1 MKFPKRIV
9 WLQGGISTFLYKLI
23 CILKENTKL
32 LKIYTRG
39 EITKINIIIIME
51 SGGNNRSLIVILVG
65 SAQLIVNVVTEI

>member
-1 MKFPKRIV
+1 MVTRWYFDF
-9 WLQGGISTFLYKLI
+9 FLYKLI

>member
-1 MKFPKRIV
+1 MVFR
-9 WLQGGISTFLYKLI
+9 LFLYKLI

-39 EITKINIIIIME
+39 EITKIIIIIIME
-51 SGGNNRSLIVILVG
+51 SGVNNRSLIVILVG

>member
-1 MKFPKRIV
+1 MITRWYFDF
-9 WLQGGISTFLYKLI
+9 FLYKLI

-39 EITKINIIIIME
+39 EITKIIIIIIIME

>member
-1 MKFPKRIV
+1 MVTRWYFDF
-9 WLQGGISTFLYKLI
+9 FLYKLI

-39 EITKINIIIIME
+39 EIPKIIIIIIME